1 MKEFFL
7 PSERKTFL
15 IDEVGLG
22 NYLEQEEGD
31 WRRNPFGKNLICDQ
45 NEGNRGEYFGVG
57 ILFVFV
63 KVLQGGFSTVPPHF
77 QYHSEKEEIFSH

>member
-1 MKEFFL
+1 M
-7 PSERKTFL
+7 
-15 IDEVGLG
+15 
-22 NYLEQEEGD
+22 
-31 WRRNPFGKNLICDQ
+31 GKNLICDK
-45 NEGNRGEYFGVG
+45 NEENRGKYFGVG